1 MHTTTLKRR
10 FIILFALIIP
20 LVMLTDGA
28 MAQTYPTKPIRLVVG
43 FPPGGGVDIIARLIS
58 EPLSQRLGKQVVVE
72 NLSGAG
78 GNIAA
83 TNVARAKP
91 DGYTLLISADSS
103 LAISAGLYHNL
114 SYKLLTDLTGV
125 GVVASV
131 PNVLVVNPSVPA
143 KSVKELIALA
153 KAEPGKLNFGSAGTG
168 TTVHLA
174 GELFKSMTG
183 VNMAHIPYKGA
194 APAMT
199 DLLGGRV
206 QLMFDFLSASAPQI
220 RAGKLRALAV
230 TSSTRSPFL
239 PDVPTVAEAGVPGYE
254 VLGYFGIFAPAG
266 TPAAV
271 IDRLNHELSVVVN
284 QPEVKK
290 RFAEQWL
297 TPAMKTPT
305 EFNDALK
312 KEVAKWGEII
322 KTTGLV
328 LN

>member
-1 MHTTTLKRR
+1 MNTITLKRR
-10 FIILFALIIP
+10 FATLFALFIALGTI
-20 LVMLTDGA
+20 TSGA

-58 EPLSQRLGKQVVVE
+58 GPLSERLGKQVVVE

-103 LAISAGLYHNL
+103 LAISASLYHNL

-143 KSVKELIALA
+143 KSVKDLIALA

-174 GELFKSMTG
+174 GELFKLMTG
-183 VNMAHIPYKGA
+183 VNMTHIPYKGA

-220 RAGKLRALAV
+220 KVGKLRALAV
-230 TSSTRSPFL
+230 TSSTRSSFL
-239 PDVPTVAEAGVPGYE
+239 PDVPTVAEAGVTGYE

-271 IDRLNHELSVVVN
+271 IDRLNHELSIVVN
-284 QPEVKK
+284 QPKVKE

-297 TPAMKTPT
+297 TPAVKSPT

-312 KEVAKWGEII
+312 LEVTKWAEIV
-322 KTTGLV
+322 KATGLA

>member
-1 MHTTTLKRR
+1 MITYARKR
-10 FIILFALIIP
+10 FAASLILFIALGT
-20 LVMLTDGA
+20 LAGGA
-28 MAQTYPTKPIRLVVG
+28 TAQTYPTKPIRLVVG
-43 FPPGGGVDIIARLIS
+43 FPPGGGVDIIARLIAA
-58 EPLSQRLGKQVVVE
+58 PLGDRLGKQVVVE

-103 LAISAGLYHNL
+103 LAISTSLYHNL
-114 SYKLLTDLTGV
+114 KYKLLTDLTGV

-153 KAEPGKLNFGSAGTG
+153 KTEPGKLNFGSAGTG

-183 VNMAHIPYKGA
+183 INITHIPYKGA

-206 QLMFDFLSASAPQI
+206 QMMFDFLSASAPQI
-220 RAGKLRALAV
+220 RAGKLRALGV
-230 TSSTRSPFL
+230 TSNTRSRFL
-239 PDVPTVAEAGVPGYE
+239 PDVPTIAEAGVPGYD

-271 IDRLNHELSVVVN
+271 IDRLNRELAVVVDLPAVR
-284 QPEVKK
+284 Q
-290 RFAEQWL
+290 RFDEQWL
-297 TPAMKTPT
+297 TPAVKSPE
-305 EFNDALK
+305 EFNAALK
-312 KEVAKWGEII
+312 LEVKKWGEIV
-322 KTTGLV
+322 KTTGLA